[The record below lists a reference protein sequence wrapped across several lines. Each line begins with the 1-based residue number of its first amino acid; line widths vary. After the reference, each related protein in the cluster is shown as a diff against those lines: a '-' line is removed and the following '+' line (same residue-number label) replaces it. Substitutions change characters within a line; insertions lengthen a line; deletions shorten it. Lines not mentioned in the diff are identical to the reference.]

1 MIPLKNQPKIN
12 DDVEI
17 SRDIP
22 HVQTNS
28 FLDPGFLYVFF
39 FKMCHGCHGQ
49 VTWLTLG
56 DEKNRSNFLG
66 TEHENQNMTCSEHG
80 KFDVIMICLIGWVYN
95 GLYISVCV
103 YIIYIVNPCCMVF
116 INLWP

>member
-1 MIPLKNQPKIN
+1 MTPLKNQPKIN
-12 DDVEI
+12 DDVGI
-17 SRDIP
+17 WGDIP

-39 FKMCHGCHGQ
+39 LICHGCHGQ

-56 DEKNRSNFLG
+56 DEKNRSNFLA
-66 TEHENQNMTCSEHG
+66 TEHENKDMTCSEHG
-80 KFDVIMICLIGWVYN
+80 KFEVIMTCLIGWVFN

-103 YIIYIVNPCCMVF
+103 YYIHIYS
-116 INLWP
+116 